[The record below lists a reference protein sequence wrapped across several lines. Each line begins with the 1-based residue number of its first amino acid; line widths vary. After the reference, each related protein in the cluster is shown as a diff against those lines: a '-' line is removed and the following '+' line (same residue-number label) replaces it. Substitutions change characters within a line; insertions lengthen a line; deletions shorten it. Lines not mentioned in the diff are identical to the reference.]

1 MVRDKISR
9 NLDERLVVY
18 AEKDL
23 ELLRGKRKRAERIM
37 RALVNLNA
45 PFVLHGSVA
54 RGDVHERSD
63 IDIAFLEPLP
73 SYLVEISLE
82 KIGEKIYE
90 RKIVQATPASSPKAY
105 IVLDPEE
112 LVVVSFP
119 LVKLQPRELEFYKFG
134 GAIGLDELI
143 RDFRIPGVNKKLE
156 LVRPVEVGYV
166 LSSIIGK
173 ESEVASMLR
182 ISIDT
187 VMERVRV
194 LSRRDE
200 IGRTGV
206 YINESLLPGESFEQR
221 LKELAERKPALRR
234 VILER
239 W

>member
-1 MVRDKISR
+1 
-9 NLDERLVVY
+9 
-18 AEKDL
+18 
-23 ELLRGKRKRAERIM
+23 
-37 RALVNLNA
+37 
-45 PFVLHGSVA
+45 
-54 RGDVHERSD
+54 
-63 IDIAFLEPLP
+63 
-73 SYLVEISLE
+73 
-82 KIGEKIYE
+82 
-90 RKIVQATPASSPKAY
+90 PKAY

>member
-23 ELLRGKRKRAERIM
+23 ELLREKRKRAERIM

>member
-1 MVRDKISR
+1 R
-9 NLDERLVVY
+9 E
-18 AEKDL
+18 
-23 ELLRGKRKRAERIM
+23 KRKRAERIM